1 MPEPKTSTSIY
12 LLPGMQAK
20 FTAPRY
26 FVAHGNRKILNE
38 DGDYETKELIN
49 GFVVQYKE
57 VGVIEPVNNE
67 PAVVYTHKKFGL
79 NKIYFFARTGEI
91 GLVDVIAVPIHD
103 HSSIVAG
110 GPAYGTYF
118 TDDETT
124 GD

>member
-1 MPEPKTSTSIY
+1 MPEPKTSTSLY

-26 FVAHGNRKILNE
+26 FVAHGERKILNE
-38 DGDYETKELIN
+38 EGNYES
-49 GFVVQYKE
+49 
-57 VGVIEPVNNE
+57 
-67 PAVVYTHKKFGL
+67 
-79 NKIYFFARTGEI
+79 RT
-91 GLVDVIAVPIHD
+91 LIHD

-124 GD
+124 